1 MFYPLKY
8 RRMLSYHLN
17 KWDDKNLEYTIDTKD
32 VKSQVVDFFKHGS
45 KLVYPAKSYFV
56 AIVYAKCM
64 EKYFNQDFYV
74 NLDDFELLV
83 DDKYFVT
90 YSNDQKLYDEIL
102 EEIGDIWQYES
113 INKTV
118 EYFKKEYMVDEMR

>member
-1 MFYPLKY
+1 
-8 RRMLSYHLN
+8 MLSYHLN
-17 KWDDKNLEYTIDTKD
+17 KWDDKNLEYTVDTKD
-32 VKSQVVDFFKHGS
+32 VKSQVVDFFKNGS

-56 AIVYAKCM
+56 AIIYAKCM

-102 EEIGDIWQYES
+102 EEIGDVWQYES

-118 EYFKKEYMVDEMR
+118 EDFKKEYMVDEMQ